1 MIAIRNLEMI
11 EIDKPPPHPL
21 GDRAVQFDLIADLN
35 CDDYQSLSIDGCH
48 SLSVISMDF

>member
-1 MIAIRNLEMI
+1 MIAIRNRETLG
-11 EIDKPPPHPL
+11 IDKPPPHPL
-21 GDRAVQFDLIADLN
+21 GDRAAQFDLIADLN

>member
-1 MIAIRNLEMI
+1 MIAIRNLETI
-11 EIDKPPPHPL
+11 EIDKPPHPL

-35 CDDYQSLSIDGCH
+35 CNDYQSLSIDGCH